1 MYWTTSIDAQRAERF
16 PALPCSTPACR
27 NVDGFG
33 LAEEIKTRFGSG
45 IPVVLLTSAQGGGDV
60 SRCMELGIQAYLS
73 KPIRQSELHEAIAR
87 ILTITES

>member
-1 MYWTTSIDAQRAERF
+1 MPE
-16 PALPCSTPACR
+16 
-27 NVDGFG
+27 VDNFG

-60 SRCMELGIQAYLS
+60 ARCIQAYLS

>member
-1 MYWTTSIDAQRAERF
+1 MPD
-16 PALPCSTPACR
+16 
-27 NVDGFG
+27 VDGFG

-45 IPVVLLTSAQGGGDV
+45 IPSFCSPLLRAGGDV
-60 SRCMELGIQAYLS
+60 ARCMELGIQAYLS